1 MSSALYIRSIKK
13 CIIRPTQCLIAAL
26 RTFLGRREPRKP
38 RGGGVPRAGEQAAR
52 AGGLR
57 GPGRPAAHRA
67 HARMR
72 QRVVGLDQRSHPE
85 PVGRQPGLQL
95 LLYAAQ

>member
-38 RGGGVPRAGEQAAR
+38 RGGGVPRAG
-52 AGGLR
+52 LR
-57 GPGRPAAHRA
+57 GPGRPAAHCA